1 MTVTRVFIVDDH
13 EVVRR
18 GLRGIVEDEDG
29 LVVVGEAGTASQA
42 RMRLANQEVD
52 VVIIDTDLPDGTG
65 ADLCRWAR
73 ERWPRVAVLMLALT
87 RNDEELFAAIAAGAA
102 GFLLS
107 EVSGRDLVDAI
118 RRLAAGQS
126 LIDPAVTRTVL
137 ERLRHPPGDPLTCL
151 SPQERR
157 VFAYLSEGLSNREIA
172 ARMSLTEKTVKNYV
186 SAVLAKLGLERRAQ
200 AAAFAREHGL

>member
-1 MTVTRVFIVDDH
+1 MTVTRIFIVDDH

-29 LVVVGEAGTASQA
+29 LVVVGEAATASQA

-52 VVIIDTDLPDGTG
+52 VAVIDTDLPDGTG

-126 LIDPAVTRTVL
+126 LIDPAVTRIVL

-157 VFAYLSEGLSNREIA
+157 VFTYLSEGLSNREIA